1 MMEPARKSAIKY
13 EVVVATAFVAVMTA
27 GMVFMMSKKL
37 QGAKEAACN
46 RNIKMITRQLKV
58 WSIEKGAYPA
68 TSDELDRFIRELFPE
83 GKLICPVT
91 GSSVGYMID
100 PVTYEVRCDHRES
113 SRSR

>member
-46 RNIKMITRQLKV
+46 RNIRMITRQLKI
-58 WSIEKGAYPA
+58 WSVERGAYPA
-68 TSDELDRFIRELFPE
+68 TSDELDRFMREFFPE

-91 GSSVGYMID
+91 GSGTSYTID
-100 PVTYEVRCDHRES
+100 PVTYEVRCEHRERA
-113 SRSR
+113 RSR